1 MKLFIMLLLVA
12 SVSNVHAGRW
22 SDWCAKFLIADD
34 PAPYAEVETDQ
45 LLEIYKVYS
54 SGKQLD
60 ELLYRYRSGMMRHRQ
75 VIEFRNLFKKSEQP

>member
-1 MKLFIMLLLVA
+1 MKTSLILVIMLSLPA
-12 SVSNVHAGRW
+12 QAGWW
-22 SDWCAKFLIADD
+22 SDMCARHLISDD

-60 ELLYRYRSGMMRHRQ
+60 ELLYRYRAGMMTHRQ
-75 VIEFRNLFKKSEQP
+75 SMAFRNLFKKPQQP